1 MKFAILG
8 PFEVLQDG
16 QDVTPAAAK
25 LRQVLGLLVLR
36 RNHVVHTDLLIDELW
51 GEDPPRSAL
60 ATLQTYVYK
69 LRGALGEAALAQ
81 SQTALRTRPSGYVLE
96 VAADQVDAA
105 VFEQLLED
113 GRAALGGGDP
123 GRAVEVLTQA
133 CALWRGP
140 AFADVL
146 AGPVLASH
154 ATRLDE
160 SRLSA
165 RELRIEAHLRLDRH
179 HEVLGDLRE
188 LAAAYPLDEGYVE
201 KLMIALDRAGRRVEA
216 LDVYRRTRDKL
227 IEDFGLEPSR
237 VLSRLQQ
244 AILASSGEPGPQRGD
259 RGLQPDGPATLAAA
273 PAAGGMPIKPA
284 QLPPDTL
291 DFVGRDDVLGELS
304 ELLAPSGLAP
314 SGLATSGLATSG
326 LATSGL
332 PSAGLPSSE
341 PPPGDPAPGD
351 PASGDPTQPG
361 ARIIALSGL
370 PGAGKTAV
378 ATRAAHRVRDLFGDG
393 QLFAD
398 LRGSTERP
406 ADPAEVLHGFLRAA
420 GVPPGQVPH
429 DLDEAARL
437 FRDWTARR
445 SVLLLLDDAYSAA
458 QVRWLLPR
466 GARCAAIVTSRSVL
480 PDLAGAAS
488 VRLDMLSTE
497 EAVALLASLAGHDRV
512 ARERGA
518 AREIVRLCGL
528 LPLAVCVAG
537 IRLAGIRGW
546 RLSRLAALLDDP
558 RRRLAELRLRGL
570 DVQSRFEV
578 SYSRLGG
585 PEKSTF
591 RLLSVLREESFPAGR
606 VAGMLGCGPAI
617 AEEFLSAL
625 VDGHLLVA
633 GPRDDDGAA
642 RYGFHELTRAYAS
655 ERLEAFLAEPF
666 PVAVADSGDYAAIS
680 AMYARQLRALNA
692 SPPARGGIRVVEP

>member
-1 MKFAILG
+1 MRFAILG
-8 PFEVLQDG
+8 PFEVLRDG

-69 LRGALGEAALAQ
+69 LRGALGEAAMAQ

-96 VAADQVDAA
+96 VAANRVDAT
-105 VFEQLLED
+105 VFERLLED
-113 GRAALGGGDP
+113 GRAALGRDEP
-123 GRAVEVLTQA
+123 DRAVELLTRA

-216 LDVYRRTRDKL
+216 LDVYRRTREKL

-244 AILASSGEPGPQRGD
+244 AILASSGEPGPRHGD
-259 RGLQPDGPATLAAA
+259 GGLAPDGRAALAPA
-273 PAAGGMPIKPA
+273 PAAWGMLVRPA

-304 ELLAPSGLAP
+304 ELLAPNGLP
-314 SGLATSGLATSG
+314 S
-326 LATSGL
+326 SGL
-332 PSAGLPSSE
+332 PSSGPATTGPPSGPASTGLPPGE
-341 PPPGDPAPGD
+341 PP
-351 PASGDPTQPG
+351 SGDLAHSDPTPPG

-406 ADPAEVLHGFLRAA
+406 ADPAEVLHGFLRAG
-420 GVPPGQVPH
+420 GVPPGQIPH
-429 DLDEAARL
+429 DLDEAAQL
-437 FRDWTARR
+437 FRDWTAPR

-466 GARCAAIVTSRSVL
+466 GTRCAAIVTSRSVL
-480 PDLAGAAS
+480 PDLAGAAA

-591 RLLSVLREESFPAGR
+591 RLLSVLREESFPADR

-692 SPPARGGIRVVEP
+692 SPPTRGGIRVVEP